1 MVLLVLQ
8 YSFFYSI
15 ALLEKLSAL
24 LPNQKERRVFFINNY
39 DQILSVFQERNIM
52 CEEVQQFEDLLMKQR
67 ELFAEEEIKNS
78 FPKLIAFV
86 QQVCS
91 VYCSCVSG

>member
-1 MVLLVLQ
+1 M
-8 YSFFYSI
+8 
-15 ALLEKLSAL
+15 LEKLSAL

-78 FPKLIAFV
+78 FPKLIVFV
-86 QQVCS
+86 QQV
-91 VYCSCVSG
+91 